1 MEKDNITYGEA
12 WERIV
17 ACQDKLL
24 NEIYLLLDVSSDS
37 DVADYFKAELNYI
50 FDIIRQVR
58 GNNYEKRNT
67 IICSPIK
74 NLNGQRR
81 YNI

>member
-1 MEKDNITYGEA
+1 MKKIEECKPIKILMERDNITYDEA

-24 NEIYLLLDVSSDS
+24 DEIYLLLDVSPDS

-50 FDIIRQVR
+50 FDIIR
-58 GNNYEKRNT
+58 
-67 IICSPIK
+67 
-74 NLNGQRR
+74 
-81 YNI
+81 

>member
-1 MEKDNITYGEA
+1 MKKIEECKPIKILMQKDNITYGEA

-24 NEIYLLLDVSSDS
+24 DEIYSLLDVSSDS

-50 FDIIRQVR
+50 FDIIR
-58 GNNYEKRNT
+58 
-67 IICSPIK
+67 
-74 NLNGQRR
+74 
-81 YNI
+81 